1 MKNSTAS
8 EPKKNGEEE
17 LGSRRLAAIMFT
29 DVAGSSRLMGDDE
42 DHVMPLIKRDLRII
56 AELCREYNG
65 RFLKSMGDGC
75 LAIFESAVHAVECA
89 REIQRYFRQQAESLP
104 SDQVL
109 EHRIG
114 IHLGDVY
121 VSDSDAMGDGV
132 NVAARLESEAPNGG
146 ICISQALYEVVKTRL
161 SLKTVYQGPKK
172 LKNIKDEVHLYD
184 IVDFQDDEGG
194 EELHSYAKTKRS
206 SRRRYLVRSLKVL
219 AVLLAVFL
227 VLRIVRAVKN
237 KNGGDVPEDFARM
250 DLNGDMV
257 ISADEYP
264 QHLMDRFNRADTDGD
279 GQVTLEEF
287 NSVQDLARERD
298 QFYSQLFRQLDV
310 NGDGFLKSDELPRDV
325 RERVMRADFDRD
337 GMVDQGEFNEA
348 INRQHMQMLDLQGQ
362 SPQNQPQT
370 PDSSL
375 PAEPDSLYERTPQE
389 VFNSVDQNGDDRIT
403 WNELPL
409 RGRDRFI
416 PADTDQDSV
425 ITRSEFL
432 QFAGPR

>member
-1 MKNSTAS
+1 MNNPSDTTP
-8 EPKKNGEEE
+8 EDNVCEEM
-17 LGSRRLAAIMFT
+17 GSRRLAAIMFT

-89 REIQRYFRQQAESLP
+89 REIQRYFRQQSDSLP

-121 VSDSDAMGDGV
+121 VSENDAMGDGV
-132 NVAARLESEAPNGG
+132 NVAARLESQAQNGG

-161 SLKTVYQGPKK
+161 ALKTVYQGPKK

-184 IVDFQDDEGG
+184 IVDLQD
-194 EELHSYAKTKRS
+194 EEADVKPHPYAKTKKSSGRS
-206 SRRRYLVRSLKVL
+206 YLVRSLKVL
-219 AVLLAVFL
+219 AVLLAIFV
-227 VLRIVRAVKN
+227 VLRVIKVIRHKS
-237 KNGGDVPEDFARM
+237 GGDVPDDFSRL

-264 QHLMDRFNRADTDGD
+264 QHLMDRFNRADSDGD
-279 GQVTLEEF
+279 GEMTLEEF
-287 NSVQDLARERD
+287 NNVQDLARERD
-298 QFYSQLFRQLDV
+298 QFYSELFRQLDV
-310 NGDGFLKSDELPRDV
+310 NGDGFLKNDELPQDV
-325 RERVMRADFDRD
+325 RERVMRADFDGD
-337 GMVDQGEFNEA
+337 GQVDQGEFMEA
-348 INRQHMQMLDLQGQ
+348 VNRQHMQILNIQGQ
-362 SPQNQPQT
+362 SPQHQPQT

-389 VFNSVDQNGDDRIT
+389 IFNSVDINGDDRIT

-416 PADTDQDSV
+416 RADTDQDSI